1 MAAFSRRTLVVLA
14 VACWMLTASI
24 VAAPSGESQ
33 TASLSTE
40 LEALIAGR
48 VSGHTNHDDG
58 EWLQMAVTDAIKQRD
73 RAIERLAIRA
83 AFPLRARI
91 GQPVSLSDSRVAV
104 EIDTQKVL
112 DVPRPVPYAAQIFA
126 AVDGGDFVQW
136 GDIGSG
142 KSRWFDIDKSA
153 ASAATIPGYHSI
165 RIRARL
171 AFNAGNSAGWT
182 EVRDLPPLLYAV
194 YDGSPGPTASAVRAL
209 VEGPGTVAAREFDSA
224 LGDESINVWLA
235 NVLAPHAGREAPFI
249 MWHSQYCSERTGESG
264 LPPDPTAVCA
274 VVDFQAYKTLGH
286 IWFRTAD
293 VRTSDTGPAWEPIS
307 PPRFEGFV
315 IRGSA
320 PESRRLSNLVS
331 QLDLEPAFTPAGDLE
346 IDPDDIAIEP
356 AQPKAGA
363 PVSITVTVR
372 NQGTADVFKALVQ
385 VVLVG
390 SANDGAARSFVVDVP
405 MHASVPV
412 KLNAVFPLGYGIIAA
427 IAMQETQHSPFD
439 AGVPDP
445 TPENACA
452 YRIVNPHLAPP
463 HFVSSSSVRPNGC
476 PGRPR
481 L

>member
-1 MAAFSRRTLVVLA
+1 
-14 VACWMLTASI
+14 MLTAPI
-24 VAAPSGESQ
+24 VAAPSRESQ

-58 EWLQMAVTDAIKQRD
+58 EWLQMAVTDAIKRRD

-91 GQPVSLSDSRVAV
+91 GRPVISSDSSVAV

-112 DVPRPVPYAAQIFA
+112 DVPRPVPFAAQIFA
-126 AVDGGDFVQW
+126 AVDGGDFVHL
-136 GDIGSG
+136 GDTGSG
-142 KSRWFDIDKSA
+142 KSQWFNIDKSA
-153 ASAATIPGYHSI
+153 ASAVTVPGYHSI

-171 AFNAGNSAGWT
+171 AFDAGKSAGWA
-182 EVRDLPPLLYAV
+182 EVRDLPPLLYAI
-194 YDGSPGPTASAVRAL
+194 YDGSLGPTSSAVRAI

-235 NVLAPHAGREAPFI
+235 NVLAPHAGGEGPFI

-274 VVDFQAYKTLGH
+274 VVDFQTYKTLGH

-293 VRTSDTGPAWEPIS
+293 VRTSDAGTVWEPIA

-331 QLDLEPAFTPAGDLE
+331 QLDLEPVLTPAGDLE
-346 IDPDDIAIEP
+346 INPDDIAIEP
-356 AQPKAGA
+356 AQSRAGA
-363 PVSITVTVR
+363 PLSITVTVR
-372 NQGTADVFKALVQ
+372 NRGTADVFKALVQ
-385 VVLVG
+385 VALVG
-390 SANDGAARSFVVDVP
+390 SANDGAVRMFVVDVP
-405 MHASVPV
+405 MQASVQV
-412 KLNAVFPLGYGIIAA
+412 KLKAVFPLGYGIIAP
-427 IAMQETQHSPFD
+427 IAMQQTEHSPFD

-452 YRIVNPHLAPP
+452 YRIVNPQLAPP
-463 HFVSSSSVRPNGC
+463 TFLRSSVRPNGC
-476 PGRPR
+476 PGK
-481 L
+481 